1 MNQLFPF
8 PPEAS
13 LESRGVDMLY
23 FAMVGVSFL
32 IIVIVFGLI
41 VIFAWRYRA
50 GSAALRTRL
59 PAFFSREVEIG
70 WTLATLLAFLGIFAW
85 AAGARQVHFAPPENA
100 LNIRVVA
107 KQWMW
112 KFEHPSGAREIDALH
127 LPMGVPVRLNMT
139 SQDVIHSFYVPAF
152 REKQDVLPD
161 RIVTL
166 WFTPTELGTF
176 PIRCAEYCGTDHS
189 LMDGEVVVVTPAEY
203 ARWSERNGDRGL
215 PASGAQRFA
224 ALGCAACHAARSGI
238 APRLAGLFGSRV
250 RLEGNRTVVADD
262 AYLERSIL
270 DPRADIAKGYLPV
283 MPSYRGVASS
293 EDVSA
298 LIAYIKSLRAGGK
311 P

>member
-13 LESRGVDMLY
+13 LEARGVDTLY
-23 FAMVGVSFL
+23 FAMLGVSFL
-32 IIVIVFGLI
+32 IIGVVFGLI

-50 GSAALRTRL
+50 GSRAVRKRL
-59 PAFFSREVEIG
+59 PAFFSHELEIG
-70 WTLATLLAFLGIFAW
+70 WTLATLLSFLGIFAW
-85 AAGARQVHFAPPENA
+85 ASAERQVHFSPPQGA
-100 LNIRVVA
+100 LNVRVVA
-107 KQWMW
+107 KQWLW
-112 KFEHPSGAREIDALH
+112 KFEHPSGAREIDELH
-127 LPMGVPVRLNMT
+127 LPMGIPIRLNMT

-176 PIRCAEYCGTDHS
+176 PIYCAEYCGTNHS
-189 LMDGEVVVVTPAEY
+189 MMGGEVIVLTPSDY
-203 ARWSERNGDRGL
+203 ARWSRKNADRSL

-224 ALGCAACHAARSGI
+224 TLGCAGCHTARTGL

-250 RLEGNRTVVADD
+250 KLDGNRAVVADE
-262 AYLERSIL
+262 AYLERAIL
-270 DPRADIAKGYLPV
+270 DPRAETVKGYLPI
-283 MPSYRGVASS
+283 MPSYRGVASP

-298 LIAYIKSLRAGGK
+298 LIAYIKSLRAGG
-311 P
+311 